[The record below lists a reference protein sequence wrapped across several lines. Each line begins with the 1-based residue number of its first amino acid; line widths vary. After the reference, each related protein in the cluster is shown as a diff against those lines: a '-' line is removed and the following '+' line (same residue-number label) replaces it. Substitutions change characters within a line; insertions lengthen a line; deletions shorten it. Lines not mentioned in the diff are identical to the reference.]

1 MTSHETTPKSDKTD
15 KTGKA
20 QANSALDQ
28 LRTPLL
34 AALGAG
40 NLAGQ
45 AVVDAVGKAKE
56 RVAEGGE
63 VARKNIDEL
72 PTDINSLRDRLD
84 PAELRKLIDEY
95 TEAALKLYTK
105 LAESGEQAL
114 EKIMSQ
120 PQLKRTIEQLE
131 GAARVAQERLDE
143 VTGETRG
150 RVDEV
155 LGKVTKRTRS
165 TGEKAARTVQQT
177 AGETAGKVRE
187 AGDET
192 AEKVQEA
199 GDELAHETRSASRKA
214 ANRTAPATANAARRA
229 NTNTG
234 TSTGS
239 GTGTGTGTAK
249 KSGGNGKSAK

>member
-1 MTSHETTPKSDKTD
+1 MSSPKTSGTKTQTAGKNQQHTP
-15 KTGKA
+15 
-20 QANSALDQ
+20 LDQ

-63 VARKNIDEL
+63 TARKNMDEL
-72 PTDINSLRDRLD
+72 PTDIESLRGKLD
-84 PAELRKLIDEY
+84 PAELRKAIDEY
-95 TEAALKLYTK
+95 TEAALKLYSK

-114 EKIMSQ
+114 DKILSQ

-131 GAARVAQERLDE
+131 GAARTAQDRFDDVA
-143 VTGETRG
+143 GETRG
-150 RVDEV
+150 RVDDV

-165 TGEKAARTVQQT
+165 TGEKAARTVQQV
-177 AGETAGKVRE
+177 AGETAEKVQE
-187 AGDET
+187 VAGDA

-199 GDELAHETRSASRKA
+199 GDDLAHETRSASRKA
-214 ANRTAPATANAARRA
+214 ANRTAPATRRSTTPANAKKPAGG
-229 NTNTG
+229 TTG
-234 TSTGS
+234 TT
-239 GTGTGTGTAK
+239 
-249 KSGGNGKSAK
+249 GKSTK